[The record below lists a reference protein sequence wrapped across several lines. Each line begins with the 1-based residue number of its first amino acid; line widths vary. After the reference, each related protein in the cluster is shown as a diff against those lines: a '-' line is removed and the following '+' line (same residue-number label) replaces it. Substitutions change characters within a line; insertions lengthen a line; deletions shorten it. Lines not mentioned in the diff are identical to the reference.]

1 MSTDNLEDA
10 QAIRMVLQRL
20 ILGGSKVTL
29 AYQSQK
35 ADFPVHTEDG
45 ARLSLKM
52 SQEEVQAW
60 SLRPGE
66 SVSVKL
72 EDRGLKYETVTAFHS
87 AANLDGVEVASLTLP
102 RVLRRSDSHRMAAFI
117 PDSAPPRAAFTNARG
132 GLFDGSV
139 KSFGLQGL
147 ELALRDPKQN
157 IQEAFRMGEQSLVD
171 VRLTDTLQLKA
182 KTTVTYFGDDHVG
195 LKFNKDN
202 DPRLLNQYQAWLGEQ
217 QRLQAQRDAAGFN
230 PSGAVVPLAR
240 ANQAAVL
247 PKLRILVDK
256 EPMLLLLSEKAD
268 FAQRMA
274 EALGR
279 KYGLAW
285 LDYVKGPLRAQ
296 LGDLATEALPWGRAS
311 LLLVHNQL
319 RLTSPLELCRQV
331 VERERSPMA
340 VLLLGTDEDADKK
353 RHRALEAGAVDY
365 LVVEPFKVLQ
375 VLRKIDE
382 MVALTQ

>member
-35 ADFPVHTEDG
+35 ADFPVQTEDG
-45 ARLSLKM
+45 SRLSLRM
-52 SQEEVQAW
+52 TQEEVQTWA
-60 SLRPGE
+60 LKAGE
-66 SVSVKL
+66 SVSLKL

-87 AANLDGVEVASLTLP
+87 ADLLDGVEVACLVVP
-102 RVLRRSDSHRMAAFI
+102 RVLRRSDSHRLAAFI

-171 VRLTDTLQLKA
+171 VRLTETLQLKA
-182 KTTVTYFGDDHVG
+182 STTVTYFGEDHVG

-202 DPRLLNQYQAWLGEQ
+202 DPRLLNQYQAWLQEQ
-217 QRLQAQRDAAGFN
+217 QRIQAQKDVADFSPAGV
-230 PSGAVVPLAR
+230 AVPLVR

-247 PKLRILVDK
+247 PKLRVLVER
-256 EPMLLLLSEKAD
+256 EPMLLLLTEKAD
-268 FAQRMA
+268 VAQRMA

-279 KYGLAW
+279 KYGVAW
-285 LDYVKGPLRAQ
+285 LDYVKGPLRTQ
-296 LGDLATEALPWGRAS
+296 LGELATEALPWGRAS
-311 LLLVHNQL
+311 LLLIHNQL

-331 VERERSPMA
+331 VEREKTPMP

-365 LVVEPFKVLQ
+365 LVVEPFRVLQ
-375 VLRKIDE
+375 VLRKVDE
-382 MVALTQ
+382 TVALTQ

>member
-1 MSTDNLEDA
+1 MSDNLEDA

-20 ILGGSKVTL
+20 IMGGSKVTM

-45 ARLSLKM
+45 SKLSLKM
-52 SQEEVQAW
+52 SLEEVSGWA
-60 SLRPGE
+60 LKAGE
-66 SVSVKL
+66 SVSLKL
-72 EDRGLKYETVTAFHS
+72 EDRGLKYETVTAFH
-87 AANLDGVEVASLTLP
+87 APNNLEGVEVAGLAIP
-102 RVLRRSDSHRMAAFI
+102 RILRRSDSHRMAAFI

-171 VRLTDTLQLKA
+171 VRLSDTLQLKA

-202 DPRLLNQYQAWLGEQ
+202 DPRLLNQYQAWLQEQ
-217 QRLQAQRDAAGFN
+217 QRIQAQKDAADFN
-230 PSGAVVPLAR
+230 PGGAVAPLAR

-256 EPMLLLLSEKAD
+256 EPMLLLLSEKSD

-279 KYGLAW
+279 KYGIAW
-285 LDYVKGPLRAQ
+285 LDYVKGPLRTQ
-296 LGDLATEALPWGRAS
+296 LGELATEALPWGKAS
-311 LLLVHNQL
+311 LLLLHNQL

-331 VERERSPMA
+331 LEREKTPMP
-340 VLLLGTDEDADKK
+340 VLLLGTEEDADKK

-382 MVALTQ
+382 MVSLTQ